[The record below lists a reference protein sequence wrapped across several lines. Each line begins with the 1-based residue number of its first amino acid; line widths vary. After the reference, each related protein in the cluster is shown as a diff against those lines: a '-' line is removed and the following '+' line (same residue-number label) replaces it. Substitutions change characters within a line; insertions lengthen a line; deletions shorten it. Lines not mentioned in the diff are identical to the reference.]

1 MKKNNKHIFELGDT
15 VFSSAIAEC
24 RRLNL
29 PELPLLIVVNTRTSN
44 NSQYVRVSDV
54 HKTSDNI
61 SDWIDSTLF
70 IHSSEV
76 SPCSLL

>member
-29 PELPLLIVVNTRTSN
+29 PEPPLLIVVNTRSN
-44 NSQYVRVSDV
+44 SSQYVRVSDV